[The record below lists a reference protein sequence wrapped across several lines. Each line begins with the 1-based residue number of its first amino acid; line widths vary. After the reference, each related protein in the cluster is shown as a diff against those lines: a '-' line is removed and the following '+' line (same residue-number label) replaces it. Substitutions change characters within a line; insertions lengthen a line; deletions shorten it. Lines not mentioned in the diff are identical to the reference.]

1 MVVEKSI
8 KNLENS
14 QALLT
19 IKVDA
24 QSIADAYQKKL
35 AKYQKD
41 ILMDGFRK
49 GKAPLSL
56 IERKYGDM
64 IYEESTFEELESL
77 AGVGHKTA
85 SVLMSQAFGVPAFP
99 VDTHIKAMLKRYP
112 KGFPFERYQGFAG
125 VLQQYA
131 FYKETRQ
138 WQ

>member
-64 IYEESTFEELESL
+64 IYEESTFEELEKHL
-77 AGVGHKTA
+77 HEAIDDVGPRNALSCT
-85 SVLMSQAFGVPAFP
+85 
-99 VDTHIKAMLKRYP
+99 
-112 KGFPFERYQGFAG
+112 
-125 VLQQYA
+125 
-131 FYKETRQ
+131 
-138 WQ
+138 